1 MDTLEKAGGNTDSIR
16 PGIPALRG
24 IHHLALVTD
33 DMKATCDFYVRVMGM
48 PLVHALTT
56 GGPDPND
63 GGPGLKHTEVKGI
76 PPFPNIPHVFFDM
89 GGDSLLAF
97 FEYPKGKMPLANR
110 DGIAGMQ
117 HVSFVCG
124 PKRYKE
130 IEQRIRAAGIPVMGP
145 ICTIPPAIHSF
156 YFFDPIGIRLE
167 IVSDLASD
175 EENFKLI
182 ESVKQKDDDLR
193 RELAT
198 FCKDP
203 KWIEEMIS
211 LKGK

>member
-16 PGIPALRG
+16 PGIPSLRG

-63 GGPGLKHTEVKGI
+63 GGSGLKHTEVKGI
-76 PPFPNIPHVFFDM
+76 PPFPHIPHVFFDM

-97 FEYPKGKMPLANR
+97 FE
-110 DGIAGMQ
+110 
-117 HVSFVCG
+117 
-124 PKRYKE
+124 
-130 IEQRIRAAGIPVMGP
+130 
-145 ICTIPPAIHSF
+145 
-156 YFFDPIGIRLE
+156 
-167 IVSDLASD
+167 
-175 EENFKLI
+175 LI
-182 ESVKQKDDDLR
+182 ESVKQNDDDLR

-211 LKGK
+211 QKGK